1 MKNSNNTKDI
11 CDEKEPQMKVLMK
24 HFENPKERE
33 DLLKNMGIS
42 AEFDMRHRGHFL
54 FYGKDFI
61 DYKLERP
68 YDKDRNEFL
77 HILSNFMTDVLEDNC
92 PPSWKKCK
100 RPFWEELIFT
110 QLPHVMRITPNQK
123 QVENFLSQLKMF
135 IQWLDKRV
143 GTSWFTVVDKYSKEA
158 ISDLKVCE
166 KVLNTIFLR
175 DFPQLHQ
182 KGFSPEQQIEIVNQ
196 SFKQCTK
203 KWDSLFEVTSI
214 IDQITVLKEFNTNI
228 TYYVKG
234 LPTHIIVPEL
244 IMSGCI
250 GRKSGTLLWELFQ
263 TEGIY
268 PQKGRKYLKLN
279 S

>member
-1 MKNSNNTKDI
+1 MKNSNNTKSI
-11 CDEKEPQMKVLMK
+11 CNEKEPQVKVLMK

-33 DLLKNMGIS
+33 NIFKNMRIS

-77 HILSNFMTDVLEDNC
+77 RIISNFMTDVLKDNC

-110 QLPHVMRITPNQK
+110 QLPHVMRISPDQK
-123 QVENFLSQLKMF
+123 QVETFLFQLKSF

-143 GTSWFTVVDKYSKEA
+143 GTTWFIVVDKYSKEA

-166 KVLNTIFLR
+166 KLLNTIFLR
-175 DFPQLHQ
+175 DFPQLYQ
-182 KGFSPEQQIEIVNQ
+182 KAFNPEQQIEIANK
-196 SFKQCTK
+196 SFEQCK
-203 KWDSLFEVTSI
+203 
-214 IDQITVLKEFNTNI
+214 
-228 TYYVKG
+228 
-234 LPTHIIVPEL
+234 
-244 IMSGCI
+244 
-250 GRKSGTLLWELFQ
+250 KSGIAF
-263 TEGIY
+263 
-268 PQKGRKYLKLN
+268 LKLQV
-279 S
+279 SLTKLLY

>member
-1 MKNSNNTKDI
+1 MR
-11 CDEKEPQMKVLMK
+11 L
-24 HFENPKERE
+24 
-33 DLLKNMGIS
+33 S

-61 DYKLERP
+61 DYKLERS
-68 YDKDRNEFL
+68 YDKDRKEFL
-77 HILSNFMTDVLEDNC
+77 RILSNFMTDVLEDNC

-110 QLPHVMRITPNQK
+110 HLPHVMRITPDQK
-123 QVENFLSQLKMF
+123 QVETFLSQLKIF

-143 GTSWFTVVDKYSKEA
+143 GTTWFAVVDKYSKEA

-166 KVLNTIFLR
+166 QVLNTIFSK

-182 KGFSPEQQIEIVNQ
+182 KGFSPEQQIEIANQ
-196 SFKQCTK
+196 SFELCIKSR
-203 KWDSLFEVTSI
+203 DSLFEVRSI
-214 IDQITVLKEFNTNI
+214 IDQITVLTEFNTNI

-234 LPTHIIVPEL
+234 LPTHLIVPEL
-244 IMSGCI
+244 IMNGCI
-250 GRKSGTLLWELFQ
+250 GRKSGTLLWEWFQ